1 MALAGFEYSSN
12 PLYKDK
18 LVLKISPA
26 KETHYT
32 VVQLRLLAFHMVNCN
47 KFDKP

>member
-32 VVQLRLLAFHMVNCN
+32 VVHTELVMI
-47 KFDKP
+47 K